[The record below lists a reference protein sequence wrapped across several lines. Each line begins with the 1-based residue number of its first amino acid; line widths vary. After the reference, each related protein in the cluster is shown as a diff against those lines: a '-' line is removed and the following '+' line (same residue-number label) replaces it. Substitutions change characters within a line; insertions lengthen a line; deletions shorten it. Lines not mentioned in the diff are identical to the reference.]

1 MLDTWIKFIKAH
13 EKMLLVAI
21 VGLVL
26 WSAIGKVDTL
36 IASHDNAN
44 LQQVTLVAK
53 QQAAQTAA
61 VAAQVAQQANDM
73 KALSERLETQNAQL
87 VQANAA
93 LATAM
98 VKQQKID
105 TAMTPSEL
113 TTRWNALV
121 PNAGVSI
128 SNGQVVAP
136 PSGALATV
144 IQLEAVPA
152 LRTQVEN
159 DRTQLE
165 NKDTLITASQG
176 QVATLNTEV
185 TGLRLT
191 IVDDAKVCQAQIKVV
206 KDAAAK
212 SKRRWFV
219 AGTVVPV
226 VIRIAVKILTGV

>member
-1 MLDTWIKFIKAH
+1 MLDTWIKFIEAH
-13 EKMLLVAI
+13 ERLLLVA
-21 VGLVL
+21 VAGVVL
-26 WSAIGKVDTL
+26 WFGVGKIDTL
-36 IASHDNAN
+36 IANHDNAN
-44 LQQVTLVAK
+44 LQQVTVAAK
-53 QQAAQTAA
+53 QNAAQTAA
-61 VAAQVAQQANDM
+61 VAAQVAQQAIDM
-73 KALSERLETQNAQL
+73 KALSARLESQNAQL
-87 VQANAA
+87 TQANVA
-93 LATAM
+93 LATALT
-98 VKQQKID
+98 KQQRVD
-105 TAMTPSEL
+105 TAMTPTDL
-113 TTRWNALV
+113 TTRWNTLV
-121 PNAGVSI
+121 PSANVTVSA
-128 SNGQVVAP
+128 SGETLPA
-136 PSGALATV
+136 SGALATV
-144 IQLEAVPA
+144 LQLESVPA

-159 DRTQLE
+159 ARTQLE